1 MNNTEKNKLY
11 NERYNAAKN
20 HYLTTKD
27 SAKTTSKLF
36 KTDPLR
42 FLQRLNDD
50 GISTSRKCFKDIT
63 VFRNVDNEEK
73 AYWLGFLYADGY
85 VCYETHNNNY
95 YIELTLAEKDLEH
108 LQKFAK
114 FIKYDK
120 KIKYRKSVK
129 AYRLDVSSKE
139 MCEDLIKLGCVQAKS
154 LILKYPTYEMLDYK
168 FHNAFIRGYFDGDG
182 CVSLVPNSITFTI
195 SILGTSDMIN
205 GIIRH
210 MKLSEYRLTNNKG
223 HHENTMTLCLRI
235 KDALYFLKTIYSNST
250 IHLSRKHDKY
260 YNDIL
265 PFRKEIS

>member
-11 NERYNAAKN
+11 NERYEAAKN

-50 GISTSRKCFKDIT
+50 DITTIRKCFKDIT
-63 VFRNVDNEEK
+63 VFKNIDTEEK

-85 VCYETHNNNY
+85 VCYEPHNSQY
-95 YIELTLAEKDLEH
+95 RLELTLAEKDLEH
-108 LQKFAK
+108 LKKFAK
-114 FIKYDK
+114 FINYDK
-120 KIKYRKSVK
+120 QIKYRKKVK
-129 AYRLDVSSKE
+129 AYRLDVASKE
-139 MCEDLIKLGCVQAKS
+139 MCENLIKLGCVQAKS
-154 LILKYPTYEMLDYK
+154 LILKYPDYEILKYK

-182 CVSLVPNSITFTI
+182 CLSLSSTSNTFST
-195 SILGTSDMIN
+195 SLLGTKHMMQ
-205 GIIRH
+205 GIINH
-210 MKLSEYRLTNNKG
+210 MKLSNYRWRNDKQ
-223 HHENTMTLCLRI
+223 HHENTITLSLRVQE
-235 KDALYFLKTIYSNST
+235 ALKFLKTIYSDSN
-250 IHLSRKHDKY
+250 IHLSRKYDKY